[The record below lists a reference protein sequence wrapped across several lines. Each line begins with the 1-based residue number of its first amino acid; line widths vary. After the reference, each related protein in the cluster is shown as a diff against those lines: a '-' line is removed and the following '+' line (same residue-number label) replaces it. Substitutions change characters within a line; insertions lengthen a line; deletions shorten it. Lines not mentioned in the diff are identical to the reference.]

1 MAVAKTLWLAAM
13 VQVLVCT
20 TVLAAEKTIP
30 ILGWHGIQ
38 PDQVSAARYAEARD
52 MGMTILM
59 QWAPNVETARK
70 YLDLA
75 QGQGLKLM
83 IHMGDL
89 YEEGKCEAVARAL
102 KDHPALA
109 MYHIVD
115 EPLIPAFD
123 KIGRIVRKMNAA
135 DPVHEPYV
143 NLINCVGRNPSQW
156 YGGTDSYPEYVKTF
170 LDKVPVKSVS
180 FDKYPVIAREFFPK
194 DAPLRTCEAGYCVKT
209 NWYETLEPC
218 YREAKARKIP
228 MYAFAQSCAYRCQDR
243 WDFAEPQVA
252 HMLLQQNVNL
262 AYGAQLLQYYVYWQ
276 TSSHESMPFSV
287 QKPYLRT
294 SVFDRVREVN
304 RRIQARAFVF
314 AGCNVKSVRHTGKE
328 IPTATT
334 RLTATDLPPF
344 VTSLE
349 TPDGGAV
356 VSRLANAGTEY
367 IAIVNRSPERELT
380 LKIGF
385 TAGVK
390 RIRDDGT
397 VVDAALYSDEYWLEP
412 GSMEIFAAPV
422 Q

>member
-1 MAVAKTLWLAAM
+1 MKVTIIFCAFLAVALCAATVQAEAKTM
-13 VQVLVCT
+13 Q
-20 TVLAAEKTIP
+20 

-52 MGMTILM
+52 MGLTILM
-59 QWAPNVETARK
+59 QWAPDVATARRF
-70 YLDLA
+70 LDLA

-83 IHMGDL
+83 IHMADL
-89 YEEGKCEAVARAL
+89 YDEGKCEAVAAAL

-143 NLINCVGRNPSQW
+143 NLINCVGRNPSRW
-156 YGGTDSYPEYVKTF
+156 YGGTDSYPDYVKTF

-194 DAPLRTCEAGYCVKT
+194 GAPLRTCDAGYCVKT

-228 MYAFAQSCAYRCQDR
+228 LYAFAQSCAYRCQDR

-252 HMLLQQNVNL
+252 HLLLQQNVNL

-276 TSSHESMPFSV
+276 TPAHESMPFSST
-287 QKPYLRT
+287 KPYLRT

-304 RRIQARAFVF
+304 RQIQARAFVF
-314 AGCNVKSVRHTGKE
+314 AGCDVMCVRQTGQE
-328 IPTATT
+328 IPTATV
-334 RLTATDLPPF
+334 RLAAADLPAW
-344 VTSLE
+344 VASLE

-356 VSRLANAGTEY
+356 VSRLVNGGKEY
-367 IAIVNRSPERELT
+367 LVAVNRSPEKELT
-380 LKIGF
+380 LKIALAPG
-385 TAGVK
+385 AK
-390 RIRDDGT
+390 RVRTDGT
-397 VVDAALYSDEYWLEP
+397 LVNAALYTGEYWLEP
-412 GSMEIFAAPV
+412 GAAEIFQAP
-422 Q
+422 